1 MQNTKHESISFA
13 DLLTKSQDQGEKHFS
28 NLTLSELNYLDLKL
42 KDLCLNFDPFNPINL
57 KDYALT
63 IDGLGLT
70 PSLQNPFEFSNK
82 LLRMLDQ
89 IEAGLK
95 ARSH

>member
-1 MQNTKHESISFA
+1 MQNTNLESISFS
-13 DLLTKSQDQGEKHFS
+13 DLLTKSQGQGENNFS

-57 KDYALT
+57 KNYALT

-70 PSLQNPFEFSNK
+70 HALKNPFEFSNK

>member
-1 MQNTKHESISFA
+1 MQNTNSESISFS
-13 DLLTKSQDQGEKHFS
+13 DLLTKSRDSGDSHFS
-28 NLTLSELNYLDLKL
+28 NLTLSELNYLDIKL
-42 KDLCLNFDPFNPINL
+42 KNLCLNFDPFNPHNL

-63 IDGLGLT
+63 IDGLGL
-70 PSLQNPFEFSNK
+70 SEALKNPFEFSNK

-95 ARSH
+95 MRSH